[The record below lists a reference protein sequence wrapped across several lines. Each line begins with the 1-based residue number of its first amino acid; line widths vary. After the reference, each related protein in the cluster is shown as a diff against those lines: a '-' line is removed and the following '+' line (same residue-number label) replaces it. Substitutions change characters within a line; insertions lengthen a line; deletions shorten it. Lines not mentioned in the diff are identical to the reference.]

1 MPIPMCLMR
10 SGLLLGV
17 IPVLR
22 SYIYIL
28 AKCFQEENS
37 EDVNGKTQFLIP
49 MLYHLLYS
57 VCVSHDYFFLS
68 I

>member
-1 MPIPMCLMR
+1 MFDEEWVAPWSNTCLEI
-10 SGLLLGV
+10 V
-17 IPVLR
+17 
-22 SYIYIL
+22 YIL